1 MLKVECE
8 KWNQSLEKLREEAL
22 KAEHPRTRERWMA
35 LDEICGGKNATQI
48 GKETGRNPQTI
59 MEWVHRYNDR
69 GLEAL
74 IYQRTGGRLPLFL

>member
-35 LDEICGGKNATQI
+35 LYEICGGKNATQI

>member
-35 LDEICGGKNATQI
+35 LYEICGGKNATQI

-69 GLEAL
+69 GLDAL

>member
-1 MLKVECE
+1 
-8 KWNQSLEKLREEAL
+8 
-22 KAEHPRTRERWMA
+22 
-35 LDEICGGKNATQI
+35 
-48 GKETGRNPQTI
+48 